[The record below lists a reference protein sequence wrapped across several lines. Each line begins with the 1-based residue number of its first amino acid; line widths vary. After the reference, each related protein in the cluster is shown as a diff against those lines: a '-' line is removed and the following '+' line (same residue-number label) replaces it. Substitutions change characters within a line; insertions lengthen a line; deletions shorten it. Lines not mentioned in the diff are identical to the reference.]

1 MTCPEPRSGAAVR
14 SFQSRGLF
22 GPFAPSLRSTAE
34 SRATCHPASPPS
46 SWGCRGGQRTEC
58 VWTLGVLSCP
68 SQLAHTHVLLSRLVL
83 MLRRVMTTAT
93 HRAGGL
99 VSDDMAGGREG
110 AERLLSPARG
120 RQEAE
125 LHHDSGDHPHEPGP
139 PPGPAPSVPPCLH
152 PCPWPSPGREV
163 YTAVG
168 GVQPHCKARLVRMG
182 TEKGPTC
189 RDAGGL
195 GRSPTGPGHCRR
207 PLGCSRAGWGSGPCE
222 RAHEGCST
230 GPGLTAGAALTPCRD
245 RGRPPC

>member
-34 SRATCHPASPPS
+34 SRATCHPASLPS

-83 MLRRVMTTAT
+83 MLRRVITTAT

-125 LHHDSGDHPHEPGP
+125 LHHDPGDHPHEPGP
-139 PPGPAPSVPPCLH
+139 PPRPCSLRSPVPSPLPLAQPWPGGLHRSGRCAAPLQGPAGPHGDREGAHLQ
-152 PCPWPSPGREV
+152 GR
-163 YTAVG
+163 
-168 GVQPHCKARLVRMG
+168 R
-182 TEKGPTC
+182 
-189 RDAGGL
+189 
-195 GRSPTGPGHCRR
+195 GPGAEPHRTR
-207 PLGCSRAGWGSGPCE
+207 TL
-222 RAHEGCST
+222 
-230 GPGLTAGAALTPCRD
+230 
-245 RGRPPC
+245 